1 MRKTL
6 SHFIILLC
14 FLPVEVLAQTFTITG
29 TVKDSVTGL
38 PVAAASVF
46 LSNTSIGTT
55 VGSTGQFTLSRVP
68 QGRFDLIVSSI
79 GYQTYVVSITPDK
92 PGKPMQINLL
102 PKANELAGVVV
113 GTYDKDGWSKW
124 GKLFTDNVIGTWH
137 LAGECVFKNYKA
149 IKFRYS
155 KKRDV
160 LQAFAD
166 EPLVF
171 ENNALGYKLTYKL
184 ESFSFNFTEHTLQY
198 MGFPLFE
205 EMDGSKQ
212 KQEKWKA
219 RRKEV
224 YYGSVMHFMRCLY
237 ANKLE
242 ENGYVLRRLE
252 KIPNKEQQ
260 RIKAL
265 YKYYIN
271 PDHSQDEFE
280 QSLPKDTLQYYER
293 ILDQPAEKQIL
304 HNEPLV
310 GDSVIYVEDSVTVA
324 FSFSNY
330 LYITYKS
337 KKEPLEYLEQ
347 TFSQA
352 SPGGFIT
359 SQVTLQGNKTVYVLY
374 NGVYYQPQDLFT
386 TGYWAWSEKISSLLP
401 IDYWP

>member
-1 MRKTL
+1 MYKTL
-6 SHFIILLC
+6 TRFICLLC
-14 FLPVEVLAQTFTITG
+14 LLPVAALAQTFTVTG
-29 TVKDSVTGL
+29 IVKDSATGR

-55 VGSTGQFTLSRVP
+55 VNGTGQFTLGKVP
-68 QGRFDLIVSSI
+68 QGRFDLVVSSL
-79 GYQTYVVSITPDK
+79 GYQTYVISITPDK
-92 PGKPMQINLL
+92 LGKPLQIALL
-102 PKANELAGVVV
+102 PKANELAEVVV

-124 GKLFTDNVIGTWH
+124 GKLFTDNVIGTWR

-198 MGFPLFE
+198 LGFPLFE

-224 YYGSVMHFMRCLY
+224 YYGSVMHFMRSLY
-237 ANKLE
+237 AHKLE
-242 ENGYVLRRLE
+242 DNGYVLRRLE
-252 KIPNKEQQ
+252 KIPNKEQL

-265 YKYYIN
+265 YKYN
-271 PDHSQDEFE
+271 TTPSHSQEEFE
-280 QSLPKDTLQYYER
+280 QSLPADTLKYYER
-293 ILDQPAEKQIL
+293 VLDQPAEKQIL
-304 HNEPLV
+304 YNDPLP
-310 GDSVIYVEDSVTVA
+310 GDSVVSAEDNTCTVQRCILPA
-324 FSFSNY
+324 PGFFY
-330 LYITYKS
+330 HRLLG
-337 KKEPLEYLEQ
+337 LERENKQ
-347 TFSQA
+347 PA
-352 SPGGFIT
+352 SG
-359 SQVTLQGNKTVYVLY
+359 
-374 NGVYYQPQDLFT
+374 
-386 TGYWAWSEKISSLLP
+386 
-401 IDYWP
+401 